1 MPVQKLILVLFL
13 SLLPFQAAAQVSY
26 LEEMRALGSVSGQ
39 GLACNASKYDK
50 YEMLARAIMLTKA
63 PSPKMLQ
70 DGVYAYNAAKADSYL
85 AKQRDGGY
93 LCGEISGLFD
103 HQDIFRITLY
113 EDGTLKMP
121 DGKIITPKTP
131 YDAKQ
136 IYKSDNKLKEG
147 LKEVYAGSVQK
158 AQGKMQAAQVR
169 APASTAAANRP
180 LQIQAEPAQRN
191 AVRQAPVE
199 SYSEPSIG
207 HISRRTSRR

>member
-1 MPVQKLILVLFL
+1 MSAKRLVMVILL
-13 SLLPFQAAAQVSY
+13 SFAAFPAAAQMSY
-26 LEEMRALGSVSGQ
+26 IEEMRALGSVSGQ

-70 DGVYAYNAAKADSYL
+70 DGVYAYNTAKADSYL

-93 LCGEISGLFD
+93 LCGEITGLFD
-103 HQDIFRITLY
+103 NQDIFRITLY

-136 IYKSDNKLKEG
+136 IYKSDSKLKED

-158 AQGKMQAAQVR
+158 AQGKMRAAQAS
-169 APASTAAANRP
+169 APVSNAAANRP
-180 LQIQAEPAQRN
+180 LQLQAEPAERR

-199 SYSEPSIG
+199 TYSEPSIG
-207 HISRRTSRR
+207 HISRRSSR